1 VNLRWVVL
9 CATLALAAG
18 AVPVRAD
25 DVPAIRVAIE
35 YGLGY
40 APLYLV
46 AKKPEFIHKYLPG
59 AEISIQHLAGGP
71 AVRDALLAGTV
82 DIGGLGVAPVIQA
95 ADKGVDLK
103 IAVGMAFVPT
113 ELITYRD
120 DIKSVRDL
128 KAGDKINVVSGSSLQ
143 AMEMKMAGDAY
154 FNNPSALDG
163 NMATMS
169 HPAAVTAVEK
179 HELTGEFATPPFIR
193 ALLREPGMHVILS
206 NQDFAAANCM
216 PILAAASGH
225 FHDRTKEYNAV
236 VHAIQDAIVWMNAN
250 PRAAAEFLAAD
261 QGGTMSADEWLAE
274 IQQPGVK
281 FSAVPTGEAALAK
294 FMQKIGSVSKAA
306 SYDDLTWPNL
316 HGVGGS

>member
-1 VNLRWVVL
+1 
-9 CATLALAAG
+9 
-18 AVPVRAD
+18 VPARAD
-25 DVPAIRVAIE
+25 DASVIRVAVE

-46 AKKPEFIHKYLPG
+46 AKKPEFIQKYIPG
-59 AEISIQHLAGGP
+59 AQISIQHLAGGP
-71 AVRDALLAGTV
+71 AVRDALVAGTV
-82 DIGGLGVAPVIQA
+82 DIGGIGVAPVIQA

-128 KAGDKINVVSGSSLQ
+128 EPADKVNVVSSGSLQ

-163 NMATMS
+163 NMATIS
-169 HPAAVTAVEK
+169 HPAAVAAVQK
-179 HELTGEFATPPFIR
+179 HVMTGEFATPPFIR
-193 ALLREPGMHVILS
+193 ALLREPGMHAILS
-206 NQDFAAANCM
+206 NRDFAAASCM

-225 FHDRTKEYNAV
+225 FHDRTKEYDAV
-236 VHAIQDAIVWMNAN
+236 VHAVQDAIVWINAN
-250 PRAAAEFLAAD
+250 PKAAAEFFAAD
-261 QGGTMSADEWLAE
+261 QGGTMSAAEWLAE
-274 IQQPGVK
+274 LQQPGVK
-281 FSAVPTGEAALAK
+281 FSPVPKGEAALAA
-294 FMQKIGSVSKAA
+294 FMQKIGIVSKAA